1 MLSWPDEPV
10 SGGDSEFGVHW
21 GQSAPGV
28 LTVVID
34 STVGSVDSIP
44 EALRALARV
53 GRRLTGD
60 VQIVVVRIVGAET
73 KTDRSRTATEDHAV
87 LSEEACEAALND
99 LQDAFRWLRRNDL
112 VSIAVLFGPVA
123 GPGVH
128 AALACDLRLLAADG
142 SLALTETARGLVP
155 ALTGT
160 GPLVDLIGVARATE
174 LCLTGRPV
182 DATEAERLGLVTR
195 VVPAADLPTVTADLV
210 AGLLAVPR
218 DAVVETKALLSG
230 APGRSRSDQEAAER
244 AALARRLRDL
254 AELGE

>member
-1 MLSWPDEPV
+1 MLTWPDEPAAGV
-10 SGGDSEFGVHW
+10 NSEFGVHW
-21 GQSAPGV
+21 GRSAPGV
-28 LTVVID
+28 LTVVVD
-34 STVGSVDSIP
+34 GTVGSADSTP

-53 GRRLTGD
+53 GRSLTGD
-60 VQIVVVRIVGAET
+60 VQIVVIRIVGAESE
-73 KTDRSRTATEDHAV
+73 TDGIRKVTEDHAT
-87 LSEEACEAALND
+87 LADEACEAALND
-99 LQDAFRWLRRNDL
+99 LQDAVRWLRRNDL
-112 VSIAVLFGPVA
+112 VSIAVLLGPVS
-123 GPGVH
+123 GPGVQ

-142 SLALTETARGLVP
+142 SLALTETVRGLVP

-182 DATEAERLGLVTR
+182 DAAEAERLGLVTR
-195 VVPAADLPTVTADLV
+195 VVPAVDLPAVTAELV

-218 DAVVETKALLSG
+218 DAVVETKALLTG

-254 AELGE
+254 ADVGE